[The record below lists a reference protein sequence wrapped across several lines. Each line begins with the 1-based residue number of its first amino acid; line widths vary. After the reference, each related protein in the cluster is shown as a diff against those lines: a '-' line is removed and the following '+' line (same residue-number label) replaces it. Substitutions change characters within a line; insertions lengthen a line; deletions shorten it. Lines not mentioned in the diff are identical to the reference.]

1 MEQLEKDMAAL
12 EAEKKEMNAK
22 LNSGMGGNDELIQWS
37 KRYGEVI
44 NLLDEKSFRWLELSE
59 QI

>member
-1 MEQLEKDMAAL
+1 MAAL
-12 EAEKKEMNAK
+12 EEEKKELNEK
-22 LNSGMGGNDELIQWS
+22 LNSGAGGNDELIQWS

-59 QI
+59 MM